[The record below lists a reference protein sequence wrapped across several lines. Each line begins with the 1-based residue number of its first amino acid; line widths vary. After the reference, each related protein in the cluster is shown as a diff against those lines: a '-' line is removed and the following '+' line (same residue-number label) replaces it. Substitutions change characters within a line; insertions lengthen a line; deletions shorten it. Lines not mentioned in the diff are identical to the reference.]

1 MIVVIGPPGS
11 GKSTYVRERMKYG
24 ELVVDVDEL
33 FRALTLRP
41 LWDHPPMAIN
51 AVLTVR
57 DYVIE
62 NYEPAWVISTNAGR
76 DYREGMREKYGAEV
90 VVMETPAEVCLA
102 RIEADGREGEW
113 GERVTRWWA
122 EYEADERDLVITND
136 ELRITNEEA
145 ADERD

>member
-1 MIVVIGPPGS
+1 MRVVIGPPGA
-11 GKSTYVRERMKYG
+11 GKSTYVRHAMKYG

-41 LWDHPPMAIN
+41 MWDHPAPAIN
-51 AVLTVR
+51 AVLTMR
-57 DYVIE
+57 DHIIE
-62 NYEPAWVISTNAGR
+62 NYRPAWVISTNAGR
-76 DYREGMREKYGAEV
+76 DYREGMRERYEAEV

-102 RIEADGREGEW
+102 RIEADGREGDW

-122 EYEADERDLVITND
+122 EYEADERDIVITND

-145 ADERD
+145 TDE